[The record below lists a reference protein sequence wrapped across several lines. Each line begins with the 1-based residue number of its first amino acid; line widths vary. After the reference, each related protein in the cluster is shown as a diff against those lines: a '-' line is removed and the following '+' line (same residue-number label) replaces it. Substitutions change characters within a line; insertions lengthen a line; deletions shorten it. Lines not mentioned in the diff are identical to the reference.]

1 MLFNGTSL
9 ADNDSEKKR
18 ILVAVL
24 NWGLGHAT
32 RTIPII
38 RELSRNHSVLIAS
51 TGRSLALLRQEFP
64 SCETLDFPDYSVR
77 YSRNGKC
84 LIIYLLIQLPKILVL
99 LFLEHLRTLKIVKK
113 HSVEIIF
120 SDNRYGVYSKRIPC
134 FFMTHQLRFRL
145 PESLRKFEI
154 ISVWF
159 NQLMLRNFKTVFV
172 PDFPGDKNLSGQLG
186 HPEVFSKSE
195 KIRYIGPL
203 SSLVPKKVRQTIDA
217 LILIS
222 GPEPQRSSLEKL
234 ILKQIEDIPGH
245 CVVVLGK
252 PEMKQTVTSLRGHE
266 IISHLDRNT
275 LSKYMS
281 RADVIV
287 SRAGYSTIMEMISF
301 KKPALFIP
309 TPGQTEQEYL
319 AGRLNGS
326 GLFYC
331 VTQDKID
338 LVHDIK
344 KAKEVSFKEVFTGQI
359 NDVAQILSMMG
370 LVV

>member
-32 RTIPII
+32 RAIPII

-51 TGRSLALLRQEFP
+51 TERSLALLRQEFP

-203 SSLVPKKVRQTIDA
+203 SGLVPEKVRQTIDA

-222 GPEPQRSSLEKL
+222 GPEPQRTSLEKL

-252 PEMKQTVTSLRGHE
+252 PEMKQTVTSLRSHE

-287 SRAGYSTIMEMISF
+287 SRAGYSTIMEVISF

-319 AGRLNGS
+319 AERLNGA

-338 LVHDIK
+338 LAHDIK
-344 KAKEVSFKEVFTGQI
+344 KAKEAGFKEVFTGQI